1 METRTLLDSLDV
13 GVVAIA
19 PDWTI
24 VEWSAPAA
32 RIVGLPADQVLGK
45 GFWVAFPTAKGTH
58 VERTL
63 QEVMSDGR
71 PRAYIT
77 PSAAPEFRGKVFE
90 THVTR
95 GPRNHLLLVFR
106 ESRAELSPESQA
118 GHLLTAFEHERRFYR
133 QLFDA
138 LPSPAFV
145 LSLDGQIL
153 EANPAAT
160 DLLGAV
166 QSDTLRGRQLA
177 DWTTAPE
184 RSNLATALREALRQ
198 RQQIRL
204 SIESGGGSE
213 AAREVEAVIENVDRE
228 HPEEIPRLLFLA
240 VDVSREVLLQRKLV
254 QADRLSQ
261 LGALVSGVAH
271 ELNNPLAA
279 IAAFAELLTV
289 DAKDGHL
296 RESTDIIHAEAI
308 RAGRVVQ
315 TLLDFARQ
323 RPRVREPVDLQD
335 VVERVLA
342 LERSA
347 LKRARVK
354 AVLTMADDLPAVMGD
369 PQELQQIVLNAVV
382 NAVDAIEA
390 SGRPGTIDIRARR
403 TDGHI
408 SFTVEDTGPG
418 LTPEALERVFEP
430 FFTTKGDGGTGLG
443 LTISLGL
450 VKALGGRLWLQNVE
464 GGGARLT
471 AELPAEAVV
480 KEPEP
485 QSGFRPA
492 GRRLSVLIVDDEASV
507 RRGMTLMAERL
518 GHEVRT
524 VGDMEGALAS
534 LRDQGQR
541 YDALLV
547 DVHLDEAHTGFDL
560 FEELLQEGRGRE
572 RHVVFTTGDSVS
584 SRTRDRLQRSE
595 RPVLKKPFNLEE
607 LREMLERVAG

>member
-1 METRTLLDSLDV
+1 METRVLLDNLDV

-32 RIVGLPADQVLGK
+32 RITGIPADRVLGK
-45 GFWVAFPTAKGTH
+45 GFWVAFPTAKGSH
-58 VERTL
+58 VEETL
-63 QEVMSDGR
+63 QQVMFDGQ
-71 PRAYIT
+71 PRVYVT
-77 PSAAPEFRGKVFE
+77 PVRAPEFQGKVFE

-95 GPRNHLLLVFR
+95 GPRNHLFLVFR
-106 ESRAELSPESQA
+106 EMRSELSPESQA
-118 GHLLTAFEHERRFYR
+118 GHILTAFEHERRFYR

-138 LPSPAFV
+138 LPSPALV
-145 LSLDGQIL
+145 LSVDGQIL
-153 EANPAAT
+153 EANPQAT
-160 DLLGAV
+160 ELLGAV
-166 QSDTLRGRQLA
+166 HGDALRGRQLGH
-177 DWTTAPE
+177 WTPAAE
-184 RSNLATALREALRQ
+184 RPAFGAALRGALRQ
-198 RQQIRL
+198 RQRIRL
-204 SIESGGGSE
+204 SIEAGGE
-213 AAREVEAVIENVDRE
+213 PAREVEAVIENVDRA
-228 HPEEIPRLLFLA
+228 HPDDIPRLLFLA

-289 DAKDGHL
+289 DARDGHL
-296 RESTDIIHAEAI
+296 RESTDIIHAEAM

-335 VVERVLA
+335 IVERVLA
-342 LERSA
+342 LQRSA

-354 AVLTMADDLPAVMGD
+354 AVVTMADDLPAVLGD
-369 PQELQQIVLNAVV
+369 PQELQQVVLNAVV

-390 SGRPGTIDIRARR
+390 SERPGTIDIRARR

-408 SFTVEDTGPG
+408 SFSVEDTGPG
-418 LTPEALERVFEP
+418 LTPEALDRVFEP
-430 FFTTKGDGGTGLG
+430 FFTTKGDRGTGLG

-471 AELPAEAVV
+471 AELPADISA

-485 QSGFRPA
+485 RGGFRPA

-518 GHEVRT
+518 GHDVRT
-524 VGDMEGALAS
+524 VSDFKEALAS
-534 LRDQGQR
+534 LREPGGR

-584 SRTRDRLQRSE
+584 AQTRDRLQRSE

-607 LREMLERVAG
+607 LREMLDRVAG

>member
-1 METRTLLDSLDV
+1 M
-13 GVVAIA
+13 
-19 PDWTI
+19 
-24 VEWSAPAA
+24 
-32 RIVGLPADQVLGK
+32 
-45 GFWVAFPTAKGTH
+45 
-58 VERTL
+58 
-63 QEVMSDGR
+63 
-71 PRAYIT
+71 
-77 PSAAPEFRGKVFE
+77 
-90 THVTR
+90 
-95 GPRNHLLLVFR
+95 
-106 ESRAELSPESQA
+106 RAELSPESQA
-118 GHLLTAFEHERRFYR
+118 GHILTAFEHERRFYR

-138 LPSPAFV
+138 LPSPGLV

-153 EANPAAT
+153 EANPQAT
-160 DLLGAV
+160 ELLGAAH
-166 QSDTLRGRQLA
+166 SDSLRGRQLG
-177 DWTTAPE
+177 DWTAAAE
-184 RSNLATALREALRQ
+184 RPAFATALRDAFRQ
-198 RQQIRL
+198 RQRIRM
-204 SIESGGGSE
+204 SIEAGGDST
-213 AAREVEAVIENVDRE
+213 REVEAVIENVDPA
-228 HPEEIPRLLFLA
+228 HPEDIPRLLFLA

-289 DAKDGHL
+289 DAKDVHL
-296 RESTDIIHAEAI
+296 RESTDIIHAEAM

-342 LERSA
+342 LQRSA

-354 AVLTMADDLPAVMGD
+354 AVVTMPDDLPAVIGD
-369 PQELQQIVLNAVV
+369 PQELQQVVLNAVV
-382 NAVDAIEA
+382 NATDAIEA
-390 SGRPGTIDIRARR
+390 SERPGTIDIRARR
-403 TDGHI
+403 TDGHV

-418 LTPEALERVFEP
+418 LTPEALDRVFEP
-430 FFTTKGDGGTGLG
+430 FFTTKGDRGTGLG

-450 VKALGGRLWLQNVE
+450 VKGLGGRLWLQNVE

-471 AELPAEAVV
+471 AELPADVAV

-485 QSGFRPA
+485 RGGFRPA

-524 VGDMEGALAS
+524 VRDLQEALAS
-534 LRDQGQR
+534 LREPGNH

-584 SRTRDRLQRSE
+584 AQTRDRLQRSE
-595 RPVLKKPFNLEE
+595 RPVLKKPFKLEE
-607 LREMLERVAG
+607 LREILDRVAD

>member
-1 METRTLLDSLDV
+1 METRMLLDNLDV

-24 VEWSAPAA
+24 AEWSAPAA
-32 RIVGLPADQVLGK
+32 RITAIPADRVLGK
-45 GFWVAFPTAKGTH
+45 GFWVAFPTAKGSH
-58 VERTL
+58 VEETL
-63 QEVMSDGR
+63 QQVMFDGQ
-71 PRAYIT
+71 PRVYVT
-77 PSAAPEFRGKVFE
+77 PVRAPEFRGKVFE

-95 GPRNHLLLVFR
+95 GPRNHLFLVFR
-106 ESRAELSPESQA
+106 EMRADLSPESQA
-118 GHLLTAFEHERRFYR
+118 GHILTAFEHERRFYR

-138 LPSPAFV
+138 LPSPAIV
-145 LSLDGQIL
+145 LSVDGQIL
-153 EANPAAT
+153 ESNPQAAE
-160 DLLGAV
+160 LLGAA
-166 QSDTLRGRQLA
+166 QSDALRGRQLG
-177 DWTTAPE
+177 DWTPAPE
-184 RSNLATALREALRQ
+184 RPAFGAALRGALRQ
-198 RQQIRL
+198 RQRIRL
-204 SIESGGGSE
+204 SIEAGGE
-213 AAREVEAVIENVDRE
+213 PAREVEAVIENVDRA
-228 HPEEIPRLLFLA
+228 HPTDIPRLLFLA

-296 RESTDIIHAEAI
+296 RESTDIIHAEAM

-342 LERSA
+342 LQRSA

-354 AVLTMADDLPAVMGD
+354 AVVTMPDDLPAVLGD

-390 SGRPGTIDIRARR
+390 SERPGTIDIRARR

-418 LTPEALERVFEP
+418 LTPEALDRVFEP
-430 FFTTKGDGGTGLG
+430 FFTTKGDRGTGLG

-471 AELPAEAVV
+471 AELPADVSA

-485 QSGFRPA
+485 RGGFRPA

-524 VGDMEGALAS
+524 VSDFNEALAS
-534 LRDQGQR
+534 LREPGGR

-584 SRTRDRLQRSE
+584 AQTRDRLQRSE
-595 RPVLKKPFNLEE
+595 RPVLKKPFNLDE
-607 LREMLERVAG
+607 LREMLDRAAG

>member
-1 METRTLLDSLDV
+1 METRVLLDNLDI

-32 RIVGLPADQVLGK
+32 RIAGMPADQVLGK

-58 VERTL
+58 VEQIL
-63 QEVMSDGR
+63 QDVMFDGKA
-71 PRAYIT
+71 RAYLT
-77 PSAAPEFRGKVFE
+77 PSRAPEFKGKVFE
-90 THVTR
+90 TQVTR
-95 GPRNHLLLVFR
+95 GPRNHLFLAFR
-106 ESRAELSPESQA
+106 EMRAELSPESQA
-118 GHLLTAFEHERRFYR
+118 GHILTAFEHEKRFYR

-138 LPSPAFV
+138 LPTPAVV

-153 EANPAAT
+153 EANPQAT
-160 DLLGAV
+160 ELLGAV
-166 QSDTLRGRQLA
+166 RSDTLRGRQLA
-177 DWTTAPE
+177 DWTPAAE
-184 RSNLATALREALRQ
+184 RSAFATALREAMRQ
-198 RQQIRL
+198 RQRIRL
-204 SIESGGGSE
+204 TIESSSE
-213 AAREVEAVIENVDRE
+213 GTREVEAVLENVELAD
-228 HPEEIPRLLFLA
+228 PKEIPRLLFLA

-289 DAKDGHL
+289 DAKDSHL
-296 RESTDIIHAEAI
+296 RESTDIIHAEAM

-323 RPRVREPVDLQD
+323 RPRVHEPVDLQD
-335 VVERVLA
+335 IVERVLA
-342 LERSA
+342 LQRSA
-347 LKRARVK
+347 LKRARAK
-354 AVLTMADDLPAVMGD
+354 AVVTMADDLPAVIGD

-382 NAVDAIEA
+382 NAIDAIEA
-390 SGRPGTIDIRARR
+390 SARPGTITIEARR
-403 TDGHI
+403 TDGHV
-408 SFTVEDTGPG
+408 SFTVDDTGPG
-418 LTPEALERVFEP
+418 LSPEALDRVFEP
-430 FFTTKGDGGTGLG
+430 FFTTKGDKGTGLG

-450 VKALGGRLWLQNVE
+450 VKALGGRLWLQNLE

-471 AELPAEAVV
+471 AELPAEAVARER
-480 KEPEP
+480 EPR
-485 QSGFRPA
+485 SGFRPA
-492 GRRLSVLIVDDEASV
+492 GRPLSVLIVDDEASV

-524 VGDMEGALAS
+524 VSDLESALAS
-534 LRDQGQR
+534 LREPDSR

-547 DVHLDEAHTGFDL
+547 DVHLDDAHTGFDL

-584 SRTRDRLQRSE
+584 AKTRDRLQRSE

-607 LREMLERVAG
+607 LREMLERVAD

>member
-1 METRTLLDSLDV
+1 MDTRILLDNLDV

-32 RIVGLPADQVLGK
+32 RIAGVPADRVLGK

-58 VERTL
+58 VEKIL
-63 QEVMSDGR
+63 QDVMFDGQ
-71 PRAYIT
+71 PRAYVT
-77 PSAAPEFRGKVFE
+77 PVRAIEFTGKVFE

-95 GPRNHLLLVFR
+95 GPRNHLFLVFR
-106 ESRAELSPESQA
+106 EMRAELSPESQA
-118 GHLLTAFEHERRFYR
+118 GHILTAFEHERRFYR

-138 LPSPAFV
+138 LPSPGLV
-145 LSLDGQIL
+145 LSVDGQIL
-153 EANPAAT
+153 EANPQAT
-160 DLLGAV
+160 ELLGAAH
-166 QSDTLRGRQLA
+166 SDALRGRQLS
-177 DWTTAPE
+177 DWTTGAE
-184 RSNLATALREALRQ
+184 RQVFATALRESLRQ
-198 RQQIRL
+198 RQHVRL
-204 SIESGGGSE
+204 SIQAGDV
-213 AAREVEAVIENVDRE
+213 ARQVEAVIENVDPA
-228 HPEEIPRLLFLA
+228 HPEDIPRLLFLA

-296 RESTDIIHAEAI
+296 RESTDIIHAEAM

-323 RPRVREPVDLQD
+323 RPRIREPVDLQD

-354 AVLTMADDLPAVMGD
+354 VVVTMASDLPAVMGD
-369 PQELQQIVLNAVV
+369 PQELQQVVLNAVV
-382 NAVDAIEA
+382 NAIDAIEA

-403 TDGHI
+403 TDGHLN
-408 SFTVEDTGPG
+408 FTVEDTGPG

-430 FFTTKGDGGTGLG
+430 FFTTKGDRGTGLG

-450 VKALGGRLWLQNVE
+450 VKAIGGRLWLQNVD

-471 AELPAEAVV
+471 AELPAETTA
-480 KEPEP
+480 KEIEP
-485 QSGFRPA
+485 RGGFRPS
-492 GRRLSVLIVDDEASV
+492 GRRLKVLIVDDEASV

-518 GHEVRT
+518 GHDVRT
-524 VGDMEGALAS
+524 AGDLKEALAS
-534 LRDQGQR
+534 LKESGG

-584 SRTRDRLQRSE
+584 SQTRDRLQRSE

-607 LREMLERVAG
+607 LREMLDRVAG

>member
-1 METRTLLDSLDV
+1 MEARMLLDNLDV

-32 RIVGLPADQVLGK
+32 RIAGIPADQVLGK

-58 VERTL
+58 VEQIL
-63 QEVMSDGR
+63 QDVMFDGR
-71 PRAYIT
+71 PRAYLT
-77 PSAAPEFRGKVFE
+77 PSRALEFKGKVFE

-95 GPRNHLLLVFR
+95 GPRNHLFLALR
-106 ESRAELSPESQA
+106 EMRAELSPESQA
-118 GHLLTAFEHERRFYR
+118 GHILTAFEHERRFYR

-138 LPSPAFV
+138 LPTPALV

-153 EANPAAT
+153 EANPQAT
-160 DLLGAV
+160 ELLGAA
-166 QSDTLRGRQLA
+166 QSDTLRGRQLV
-177 DWTTAPE
+177 DWTPAAE
-184 RSNLATALREALRQ
+184 RSAFATALREAMRQ
-198 RQQIRL
+198 RQRMRL
-204 SIESGGGSE
+204 TIESASE
-213 AAREVEAVIENVDRE
+213 GPREVEAVIENVDLTD
-228 HPEEIPRLLFLA
+228 PKGIPRLLFLA

-289 DAKDGHL
+289 DAKDSHL
-296 RESTDIIHAEAI
+296 RESTDIIHAEAM

-323 RPRVREPVDLQD
+323 RPRVHEPVDLQD
-335 VVERVLA
+335 IVERVLA
-342 LERSA
+342 LQRSA

-354 AVLTMADDLPAVMGD
+354 TVVTMPDDLPAVIGD

-382 NAVDAIEA
+382 NGIDAIEA
-390 SGRPGTIDIRARR
+390 GGRPGSITIEARR

-408 SFTVEDTGPG
+408 SFTVDDTGPG
-418 LTPEALERVFEP
+418 LSPEALERVFEP
-430 FFTTKGDGGTGLG
+430 FFTTKGDRGTGLG

-471 AELPAEAVV
+471 AELPAEAVARER
-480 KEPEP
+480 EPR
-485 QSGFRPA
+485 SGFQPA

-524 VGDMEGALAS
+524 VSDLKSALAS
-534 LRDQGQR
+534 LRDPGSR

-584 SRTRDRLQRSE
+584 VTTRDRLQRSE

>member
-1 METRTLLDSLDV
+1 METRMLLDNLDI

-32 RIVGLPADQVLGK
+32 RISGLPADRVLGK

-58 VERTL
+58 VEHIL
-63 QEVMSDGR
+63 QEVMFDGR
-71 PRAYIT
+71 PRAYLT
-77 PSAAPEFRGKVFE
+77 PTRAPEFEGKVFE

-95 GPRNHLLLVFR
+95 GPRNHLLLAFR
-106 ESRAELSPESQA
+106 PMQAELSPESQA

-138 LPSPAFV
+138 LPSPGLV
-145 LSLDGQIL
+145 LSVDGQIL
-153 EANPAAT
+153 EANPQAT
-160 DLLGAV
+160 DLLGATH
-166 QSDTLRGRQLA
+166 SDALRGRPLG
-177 DWTTAPE
+177 DWVPAAE
-184 RSNLATALREALRQ
+184 RAVFASALRDALRQ
-198 RQQIRL
+198 RQRIRL
-204 SIESGGGSE
+204 PIEVGGDLG
-213 AAREVEAVIENVDRE
+213 REVEAVIENVDRT

-240 VDVSREVLLQRKLV
+240 VDVSREVLLQRKLL

-289 DAKDGHL
+289 DAKDAHL
-296 RESTDIIHAEAI
+296 RESTDIIHSEAM

-323 RPRVREPVDLQD
+323 RPRVTEPVDLQD

-342 LERSA
+342 LQRSA

-354 AVLTMADDLPAVMGD
+354 AVVTMADDLPAVIGD

-382 NAVDAIEA
+382 NAVEAIE
-390 SGRPGTIDIRARR
+390 GGDRPGTIDIRARR

-430 FFTTKGDGGTGLG
+430 FFTTKGERGTGLG

-450 VKALGGRLWLQNVE
+450 AKAMGGRLWLQNVE

-471 AELPAEAVV
+471 VELPAETA
-480 KEPEP
+480 KTQPEP
-485 QSGFRPA
+485 RGGFHPA
-492 GRRLSVLIVDDEASV
+492 GRGLSVLIVDDEASV

-518 GHEVRT
+518 GHQVRT
-524 VGDMEGALAS
+524 VSDLQEALAC
-534 LRDQGQR
+534 LREPGGR

-547 DVHLDEAHTGFDL
+547 DVHLDEANTGFDL
-560 FEELLQEGRGRE
+560 FEELSQEGRGRE

-584 SRTRDRLQRSE
+584 ARTRDRLQRSE

>member
-1 METRTLLDSLDV
+1 METRMLLDNLDI

-32 RIVGLPADQVLGK
+32 RIAGIPADQVLGK

-58 VERTL
+58 VEQML
-63 QEVMSDGR
+63 QDVMFDGK
-71 PRAYIT
+71 PRAYLT
-77 PSAAPEFRGKVFE
+77 PSRAPEFKGKVFE
-90 THVTR
+90 TQVTR
-95 GPRNHLLLVFR
+95 GPRNHLFLSFR
-106 ESRAELSPESQA
+106 EMRAELSPESQA
-118 GHLLTAFEHERRFYR
+118 GHILTAFEHERRFYR

-138 LPSPAFV
+138 LPSPALV

-153 EANPAAT
+153 EANPQAT
-160 DLLGAV
+160 ELLGAA

-177 DWTTAPE
+177 DWTPAAE
-184 RSNLATALREALRQ
+184 RPAFATALREALRQ

-204 SIESGGGSE
+204 SIESNGEGT
-213 AAREVEAVIENVDRE
+213 REVEAVLENVELAD
-228 HPEEIPRLLFLA
+228 PKEIPRLLFLA
-240 VDVSREVLLQRKLV
+240 VDVSREILLQRKLV

-289 DAKDGHL
+289 DAKDSHL

-323 RPRVREPVDLQD
+323 RPRVSEPVDLQD
-335 VVERVLA
+335 IVERVLA
-342 LERSA
+342 LQKSA
-347 LKRARVK
+347 LKRSRVK
-354 AVLTMADDLPAVMGD
+354 AVMTMADDLPAVIGD
-369 PQELQQIVLNAVV
+369 PQELQQVVLNAVV
-382 NAVDAIEA
+382 NAIDAIEA
-390 SGRPGTIDIRARR
+390 SGRPGTITIEARR

-408 SFTVEDTGPG
+408 SFTVDDTGPG
-418 LTPEALERVFEP
+418 LSPEALERVFEP
-430 FFTTKGDGGTGLG
+430 FFTTKGDRGTGLG

-450 VKALGGRLWLQNVE
+450 VKAIGGRLWLQNLE

-471 AELPAEAVV
+471 AELPAEAVAP
-480 KEPEP
+480 EPEP
-485 QSGFRPA
+485 RSGFRPA
-492 GRRLSVLIVDDEASV
+492 GRALSVLIVDDEASV

-524 VGDMEGALAS
+524 VSDLQSALEN
-534 LRDQGQR
+534 LREPGSR

-584 SRTRDRLQRSE
+584 ARTRERLQRSE

-607 LREMLERVAG
+607 LREMLDRVAG

>member
-1 METRTLLDSLDV
+1 METRILLDNLDV

-32 RIVGLPADQVLGK
+32 RIAGIPADRVLGK

-58 VERTL
+58 VEQIL
-63 QEVMSDGR
+63 QQVMFDGR
-71 PRAYIT
+71 PRAYLT
-77 PSAAPEFRGKVFE
+77 PAPAPEFEGKVFE
-90 THVTR
+90 AHVTR
-95 GPRNHLLLVFR
+95 GPRNHLILVFR
-106 ESRAELSPESQA
+106 EMRTDLSPESQA
-118 GHLLTAFEHERRFYR
+118 GHLLIAFEHERRFYR

-138 LPSPAFV
+138 LPSPALV
-145 LSLDGQIL
+145 LSVDGQIL
-153 EANPAAT
+153 EANPPAT
-160 DLLGAV
+160 ELLGAAD
-166 QSDTLRGRQLA
+166 SDALRGRSLG
-177 DWTTAPE
+177 DWTPAAE
-184 RSNLATALREALRQ
+184 RPAFGTALRHALRQ
-198 RQQIRL
+198 RQRIHL
-204 SIESGGGSE
+204 SIEAGGEPG
-213 AAREVEAVIENVDRE
+213 REVEAVIENVDRS
-228 HPEEIPRLLFLA
+228 HPEDIPKLLFLA
-240 VDVSREVLLQRKLV
+240 VDVSREVLLQRKLL

-289 DAKDGHL
+289 DAKDAHL
-296 RESTDIIHAEAI
+296 RESSDIIHAEAM

-323 RPRVREPVDLQD
+323 RPRVTEAIDLQD

-342 LERSA
+342 LQRSA

-354 AVLTMADDLPAVMGD
+354 AVVTMADDLPAVMGD
-369 PQELQQIVLNAVV
+369 PQELQQIILNAVV
-382 NAVDAIEA
+382 NALEAIEA
-390 SGRPGTIDIRARR
+390 SERPGTIDIRARR
-403 TDGHI
+403 TDGHL

-418 LTPEALERVFEP
+418 LTPQALERLFEP
-430 FFTTKGDGGTGLG
+430 FFTTKGDRGTGLG

-450 VKALGGRLWLQNVE
+450 VKAMGGRLWLQNIE

-471 AELPAEAVV
+471 AELPAEQTAHQ
-480 KEPEP
+480 PEP
-485 QSGFRPA
+485 RGGFQPA

-524 VGDMEGALAS
+524 VTDFQEALAC
-534 LRDQGQR
+534 LREPGGR

-560 FEELLQEGRGRE
+560 FDELLQEGRGRE

-584 SRTRDRLQRSE
+584 ARTRDRLQRSE

-607 LREMLERVAG
+607 LREMLDRVAG

>member
-1 METRTLLDSLDV
+1 MDTRILLDNLDV

-32 RIVGLPADQVLGK
+32 RIAGIPADRVLGK

-58 VERTL
+58 VEHIL
-63 QEVMSDGR
+63 QEVMFDGR
-71 PRAYIT
+71 PRVYLT
-77 PSAAPEFRGKVFE
+77 PARATEFKGKVFE

-95 GPRNHLLLVFR
+95 GPRNHLFLVFR
-106 ESRAELSPESQA
+106 EMRAELSPESQA
-118 GHLLTAFEHERRFYR
+118 GHILTAFEHERRFYR

-138 LPSPAFV
+138 LPSPALV

-153 EANPAAT
+153 EANPQAT
-160 DLLGAV
+160 ELLGAN
-166 QSDTLRGRQLA
+166 QSDALRGRQLG
-177 DWTTAPE
+177 DWTPASE
-184 RSNLATALREALRQ
+184 RAQVANALRDALRQ
-198 RQQIRL
+198 PQRIRM
-204 SIESGGGSE
+204 SIEGGLE
-213 AAREVEAVIENVDRE
+213 ATREIEAVIENVDRD
-228 HPEEIPRLLFLA
+228 HPEEIPRLLLLA

-289 DAKDGHL
+289 DAKDVHL
-296 RESTDIIHAEAI
+296 KESTNIIHAEAI

-323 RPRVREPVDLQD
+323 RPRVHEPVDLQD

-342 LERSA
+342 LQRSA

-354 AVLTMADDLPAVMGD
+354 AVVTMPSDLPAVIGD
-369 PQELQQIVLNAVV
+369 PQELQQVVLNAVV
-382 NAVDAIEA
+382 NAADAIEA
-390 SGRPGTIDIRARR
+390 TERPGTIDIRATR
-403 TDGHI
+403 TNGHI
-408 SFTVEDTGPG
+408 NFTVDDTGPG
-418 LTPEALERVFEP
+418 LTQEALDRVFEP
-430 FFTTKGDGGTGLG
+430 FFTTKGDKGTGLG

-464 GGGARLT
+464 GGGARFT
-471 AELPAEAVV
+471 AELPADVAV

-485 QSGFRPA
+485 RMGFRAA
-492 GRRLSVLIVDDEASV
+492 GRRLSVLIVEDEVSV
-507 RRGMTLMAERL
+507 GRGMTLMAQRL
-518 GHEVRT
+518 GHEVRA
-524 VGDMEGALAS
+524 VGDLQQALAT
-534 LRDQGQR
+534 LREPASR

-560 FEELLQEGRGRE
+560 FDELLQEGRGRE

-584 SRTRDRLQRSE
+584 AQTRDRLQRSE

-607 LREMLERVAG
+607 LREMLERVAD

>member
-1 METRTLLDSLDV
+1 METRTVLDSLDV

-32 RIVGLPADQVLGK
+32 RIAGLPADRVLGK

-58 VERTL
+58 VERIL
-63 QEVMSDGR
+63 QEVMFDGR
-71 PRAYIT
+71 PRAYLT
-77 PSAAPEFRGKVFE
+77 PARAPEFQGKVFE

-106 ESRAELSPESQA
+106 EMRAELSPESQA
-118 GHLLTAFEHERRFYR
+118 GHILTAFEHERRFYR

-138 LPSPAFV
+138 LPSPALV
-145 LSLDGQIL
+145 LSVDGQIL
-153 EANPAAT
+153 EANPPAAE
-160 DLLGAV
+160 LLGAA
-166 QSDTLRGRQLA
+166 QSDTLRGRQLG
-177 DWTTAPE
+177 DWTPAAE
-184 RSNLATALREALRQ
+184 RPAFATALREALRQ
-198 RQQIRL
+198 RQRIRL
-204 SIESGGGSE
+204 SIETAGEPGGG
-213 AAREVEAVIENVDRE
+213 REVEAVIENVDRT
-228 HPEEIPRLLFLA
+228 HPEDIPRLLFLA
-240 VDVSREVLLQRKLV
+240 VDVSREVLLQRKLL

-296 RESTDIIHAEAI
+296 RESTDIIHAEAM

-323 RPRVREPVDLQD
+323 RPRVREPIDLQD
-335 VVERVLA
+335 VVERVLV
-342 LERSA
+342 LQRSA

-354 AVLTMADDLPAVMGD
+354 AVVTIADDLPAVMGD
-369 PQELQQIVLNAVV
+369 AQELQQIVLNAVV
-382 NAVDAIEA
+382 NAVEAIEA
-390 SGRPGTIDIRARR
+390 SDRPGTIDIRARR

-418 LTPEALERVFEP
+418 LTPQALDRVFEP
-430 FFTTKGDGGTGLG
+430 FFTTKGETGTGLG

-450 VKALGGRLWLQNVE
+450 VKAMGGRLWLQNVE

-471 AELPAEAVV
+471 AEVPAELAA

-485 QSGFRPA
+485 RSGFRPA
-492 GRRLSVLIVDDEASV
+492 ARGLSVLIVDDEASV

-518 GHEVRT
+518 GHHVRM
-524 VGDMEGALAS
+524 VSDFQEALAC
-534 LRDQGQR
+534 LREPGGR

-584 SRTRDRLQRSE
+584 ARTRDRLQRSE

-607 LREMLERVAG
+607 LREMLDRVAG

>member
-1 METRTLLDSLDV
+1 METRVLLDNLDI
-13 GVVAIA
+13 GVAAIA

-32 RIVGLPADQVLGK
+32 RIAGIPADQVLGK

-58 VERTL
+58 VEQIL
-63 QEVMSDGR
+63 QDVMFDGK
-71 PRAYIT
+71 PRAYLT
-77 PSAAPEFRGKVFE
+77 PSRAPEFNGKVFE

-95 GPRNHLLLVFR
+95 GPRNHLVLALR
-106 ESRAELSPESQA
+106 ETRAELSPESQA
-118 GHLLTAFEHERRFYR
+118 GHILTAFEHEKRFYR

-138 LPSPAFV
+138 LPNPALV
-145 LSLDGQIL
+145 LSVDGQIL
-153 EANPAAT
+153 EANPQAT
-160 DLLGAV
+160 ELLGAA

-177 DWTTAPE
+177 DWTPTAE
-184 RSNLATALREALRQ
+184 RSAFATALREATRQ
-198 RQQIRL
+198 RHQIRL
-204 SIESGGGSE
+204 SIECGSE
-213 AAREVEAVIENVDRE
+213 GTREVEAVIENVELTDSK
-228 HPEEIPRLLFLA
+228 EIPRLLFLA

-296 RESTDIIHAEAI
+296 RESTDIIHAEAM

-323 RPRVREPVDLQD
+323 RPSVREPVDLQD
-335 VVERVLA
+335 VVERVVA
-342 LERSA
+342 LQRSA

-354 AVLTMADDLPAVMGD
+354 TVVTMPDDLPAVIGD

-382 NAVDAIEA
+382 NAIDAIES
-390 SGRPGTIDIRARR
+390 SGRPGSITIEARR

-408 SFTVEDTGPG
+408 SFTVDDTGPG
-418 LTPEALERVFEP
+418 LSPEALDRVFEP
-430 FFTTKGDGGTGLG
+430 FFTTKGERGTGLG

-450 VKALGGRLWLQNVE
+450 AKAMGGRLWLQNLE

-471 AELPAEAVV
+471 AELPAEAVAR
-480 KEPEP
+480 EPEP
-485 QSGFRPA
+485 RSGFRPA
-492 GRRLSVLIVDDEASV
+492 GRALSVLIVDDEASV

-518 GHEVRT
+518 GHEVKT
-524 VGDMEGALAS
+524 VGDLAGALAN
-534 LRDQGQR
+534 LRDPDSR

-584 SRTRDRLQRSE
+584 ARTRDRLQRSE

-607 LREMLERVAG
+607 LREMLDRVAG

>member
-1 METRTLLDSLDV
+1 METRMLLDNLDI

-32 RIVGLPADQVLGK
+32 RIAGIPADRVLGK

-58 VERTL
+58 VEQIL
-63 QEVMSDGR
+63 QQVMFDGR
-71 PRAYIT
+71 PRAYLT
-77 PSAAPEFRGKVFE
+77 PERAPEFQGKVFE

-95 GPRNHLLLVFR
+95 GPRNHLLLVIR
-106 ESRAELSPESQA
+106 PMRAELSPESQA
-118 GHLLTAFEHERRFYR
+118 GHILTAFEHERRFYR

-138 LPSPAFV
+138 LPSPGLV

-153 EANPAAT
+153 EANPQAT
-160 DLLGAV
+160 ELLGATH
-166 QSDTLRGRQLA
+166 SDALRGRQLG
-177 DWTTAPE
+177 DWTPAAE
-184 RSNLATALREALRQ
+184 RAGFATALRDALRQ
-198 RQQIRL
+198 RQRIHM
-204 SIESGGGSE
+204 SIDVGGDPG
-213 AAREVEAVIENVDRE
+213 REVEAVIENVDRT
-228 HPEEIPRLLFLA
+228 HPEEVPRLLFLA

-271 ELNNPLAA
+271 DLNNPLAA

-289 DAKDGHL
+289 DAKDAHL
-296 RESTDIIHAEAI
+296 KESTDIIHAEAM

-323 RPRVREPVDLQD
+323 RPRVHEPVDLQNL
-335 VVERVLA
+335 VERVLA
-342 LERSA
+342 LQRSA

-354 AVLTMADDLPAVMGD
+354 AVVTMADDLPEVAGD
-369 PQELQQIVLNAVV
+369 PQEVQQIILNAVV

-390 SGRPGTIDIRARR
+390 SERPGTIDIRARR

-408 SFTVEDTGPG
+408 SLTVEDTGPG
-418 LTPEALERVFEP
+418 LTPAALDRVFEP
-430 FFTTKGDGGTGLG
+430 FFTTKGDRGTGLG

-450 VKALGGRLWLQNVE
+450 VKGMGGRLWLQNVE

-471 AELPAEAVV
+471 VEFPAATAA
-480 KEPEP
+480 KHPEP
-485 QSGFRPA
+485 RGGFHPA
-492 GRRLSVLIVDDEASV
+492 GRELSVLIVDDEASV

-524 VGDMEGALAS
+524 VSDLKNALAC
-534 LRDQGQR
+534 LREPGSR

-547 DVHLDEAHTGFDL
+547 DVHLDEANTGFDL

-584 SRTRDRLQRSE
+584 ARTRDRLQRSE
-595 RPVLKKPFNLEE
+595 RPVLKKPFNLDE

>member
-1 METRTLLDSLDV
+1 MLLDNLDI

-32 RIVGLPADQVLGK
+32 RIAGIPADQVLGK

-58 VERTL
+58 VEQIL
-63 QEVMSDGR
+63 QDVMFDGK
-71 PRAYIT
+71 PRAYFT
-77 PSAAPEFRGKVFE
+77 PSRAREFKGKVFE

-95 GPRNHLLLVFR
+95 GPRNHLFLAFR
-106 ESRAELSPESQA
+106 EMRAELSPESQA
-118 GHLLTAFEHERRFYR
+118 GHILTAFEHERRFYR

-138 LPSPAFV
+138 LPSPALV

-153 EANPAAT
+153 EANPQAT
-160 DLLGAV
+160 ELLGAV

-177 DWTTAPE
+177 DWTPAAE
-184 RSNLATALREALRQ
+184 RSTFATALREAMHQ
-198 RQQIRL
+198 RQQIRV
-204 SIESGGGSE
+204 SIESESE
-213 AAREVEAVIENVDRE
+213 GTRAVEAVIENVELADPKE
-228 HPEEIPRLLFLA
+228 MPRLLFLA

-296 RESTDIIHAEAI
+296 RESTDIIHAEAM

-323 RPRVREPVDLQD
+323 RPRVQEPVDLQEI
-335 VVERVLA
+335 VERVLA
-342 LERSA
+342 LQRSA

-354 AVLTMADDLPAVMGD
+354 TVMTMSDDLPAVIGD
-369 PQELQQIVLNAVV
+369 PQELQQVVLNAVV
-382 NAVDAIEA
+382 NAIDAIEA
-390 SGRPGTIDIRARR
+390 SGRPGSITIQARR

-408 SFTVEDTGPG
+408 SFTVDDTGPG
-418 LTPEALERVFEP
+418 LSPEALERVFEP
-430 FFTTKGDGGTGLG
+430 FFTTKGDRGTGLG

-450 VKALGGRLWLQNVE
+450 VKAIGGRLWLQNLE

-471 AELPAEAVV
+471 AELPAEAVAR
-480 KEPEP
+480 EPEP
-485 QSGFRPA
+485 RSGFRPA
-492 GRRLSVLIVDDEASV
+492 GRPLAVLIVDDEASV

-524 VGDMEGALAS
+524 VSDLQSALAS
-534 LRDQGQR
+534 LREPGSR

-584 SRTRDRLQRSE
+584 AKTRERLQRSE

-607 LREMLERVAG
+607 LREMLDRVAG

>member
-1 METRTLLDSLDV
+1 METRMVLDSLDV

-32 RIVGLPADQVLGK
+32 RIAGLPADRVLGK
-45 GFWVAFPTAKGTH
+45 GFWVAFPAAKGTH
-58 VERTL
+58 VEQIL
-63 QEVMSDGR
+63 QQVMFDGR
-71 PRAYIT
+71 PRAYLT
-77 PSAAPEFRGKVFE
+77 PTRAPEFQGKVFE

-106 ESRAELSPESQA
+106 EMQAELSPESQA
-118 GHLLTAFEHERRFYR
+118 GHILIAFEHERRFYR

-138 LPSPAFV
+138 LPSPALV
-145 LSLDGQIL
+145 VSVDGQIL
-153 EANPAAT
+153 EANPQAT
-160 DLLGAV
+160 ELLGAAH
-166 QSDTLRGRQLA
+166 SDALRGRQLG
-177 DWTTAPE
+177 DWTPASE
-184 RSNLATALREALRQ
+184 RPAFGAALRGALRQ

-204 SIESGGGSE
+204 PIEAGGEPG
-213 AAREVEAVIENVDRE
+213 REVEAVIENVDRT

-240 VDVSREVLLQRKLV
+240 VDVSREVLLQRKLL

-289 DAKDGHL
+289 DAKDAHL
-296 RESTDIIHAEAI
+296 RESTEIIHSEAM

-323 RPRVREPVDLQD
+323 RPRVSEPVELQD

-342 LERSA
+342 LQRSV

-354 AVLTMADDLPAVMGD
+354 AVVTMADDLPPVMGD
-369 PQELQQIVLNAVV
+369 PQELQQVVLNAVV
-382 NAVDAIEA
+382 NAVEAIEA
-390 SGRPGTIDIRARR
+390 TDLPGTVDIRARR

-430 FFTTKGDGGTGLG
+430 FFTTKGERGTGLG

-450 VKALGGRLWLQNVE
+450 AKAMGGRLWLQNVE

-471 AELPAEAVV
+471 VELPAETATTQ
-480 KEPEP
+480 PEP
-485 QSGFRPA
+485 RGGFHPA
-492 GRRLSVLIVDDEASV
+492 GRGLSVLIVDDEVSV

-518 GHEVRT
+518 GHKVRT
-524 VGDMEGALAS
+524 VSDLKEALAC
-534 LRDQGQR
+534 LRDPGGR

-547 DVHLDEAHTGFDL
+547 DVHLDDANTGFDL
-560 FEELLQEGRGRE
+560 FEELSQEGRGRE
-572 RHVVFTTGDSVS
+572 RHLVFTTGDSVS
-584 SRTRDRLQRSE
+584 ARTRDRLQRSE

>member
-1 METRTLLDSLDV
+1 METRTLLDNLDV

-19 PDWTI
+19 PDWTV

-32 RIVGLPADQVLGK
+32 RITGLPADRVLGK
-45 GFWVAFPTAKGTH
+45 GFWLAFPTAKGRH
-58 VERTL
+58 VEKIL
-63 QEVMSDGR
+63 QDVMFDGR
-71 PRAYIT
+71 PRAYLT
-77 PSAAPEFRGKVFE
+77 PMSAPEFRGKVFE

-106 ESRAELSPESQA
+106 ETRAELSPESQA
-118 GHLLTAFEHERRFYR
+118 GHILTAFEHERRFYR

-138 LPSPAFV
+138 LPSPGLV

-153 EANPAAT
+153 EANPQAT
-160 DLLGAV
+160 DLLGAT
-166 QSDTLRGRQLA
+166 QSDALRGRQLS
-177 DWTTAPE
+177 DWVPAPE
-184 RSNLATALREALRQ
+184 RAGFATALRDALRQ
-198 RQQIRL
+198 RQRIRM
-204 SIESGGGSE
+204 SIEASGEST
-213 AAREVEAVIENVDRE
+213 REVEAVIENVDPA
-228 HPEEIPRLLFLA
+228 HPEDTPRLLFLA
-240 VDVSREVLLQRKLV
+240 VDVSREVLLQRKLL

-289 DAKDGHL
+289 DAKDAHL
-296 RESTDIIHAEAI
+296 RESSDIIHAEAM

-323 RPRVREPVDLQD
+323 RPRVHEPVDLQD

-354 AVLTMADDLPAVMGD
+354 AVVTMADDLPPVMGD

-390 SGRPGTIDIRARR
+390 SERPGTIDIRARQ
-403 TDGHI
+403 TDGHL

-418 LTPEALERVFEP
+418 LTPEALDRVFEP
-430 FFTTKGDGGTGLG
+430 FFTTKGDRGTGLG

-471 AELPAEAVV
+471 AELPADVAAR
-480 KEPEP
+480 EPEARV
-485 QSGFRPA
+485 GFRPA

-524 VGDMEGALAS
+524 VGDLNDALAS
-534 LRDQGQR
+534 LREPGSR

-584 SRTRDRLQRSE
+584 AQTRDRLQRSE

-607 LREMLERVAG
+607 LREMLDRVAD

>member
-1 METRTLLDSLDV
+1 METRTLLDNLDV

-32 RIVGLPADQVLGK
+32 RITGVPADRIIGK

-58 VERTL
+58 VEQTL
-63 QEVMSDGR
+63 QEVLFDGR
-71 PRAYIT
+71 PRAYVT
-77 PSAAPEFRGKVFE
+77 PAPAPEFKGKVFE

-95 GPRNHLLLVFR
+95 GPRSHLLLVFR
-106 ESRAELSPESQA
+106 EMRAELSPESQA
-118 GHLLTAFEHERRFYR
+118 GHILAAFEHERRFYR

-138 LPSPAFV
+138 LPTPGLV

-153 EANPAAT
+153 EANPQAT
-160 DLLGAV
+160 ELLGAS
-166 QSDTLRGRQLA
+166 QSDTLRGRQLG
-177 DWTTAPE
+177 DWTPAADRARFT
-184 RSNLATALREALRQ
+184 TALRDALRQ
-198 RQQIRL
+198 PQQIRL
-204 SIESGGGSE
+204 SIEGGLE
-213 AAREVEAVIENVDRE
+213 AMREVEAVIENVDRA

-289 DAKDGHL
+289 DAKDVLL

-323 RPRVREPVDLQD
+323 RPRTREPVDLQD
-335 VVERVLA
+335 IVERVLA
-342 LERSA
+342 LQRSA

-354 AVLTMADDLPAVMGD
+354 AVVTMPDDLPAVIGD
-369 PQELQQIVLNAVV
+369 PQELQQVVLNAVV
-382 NAVDAIEA
+382 NATDAIEA
-390 SGRPGTIDIRARR
+390 SERPGTIDIRARR

-408 SFTVEDTGPG
+408 SFTVEDSGPG
-418 LTPEALERVFEP
+418 LTPEALDRVFEP
-430 FFTTKGDGGTGLG
+430 FFTTKGDRGTGLG

-464 GGGARLT
+464 GGGARFT
-471 AELPAEAVV
+471 AELPADVAAKEA
-480 KEPEP
+480 EPRG
-485 QSGFRPA
+485 GFRPA
-492 GRRLSVLIVDDEASV
+492 GRRLSVLIVDDETSV

-524 VGDMEGALAS
+524 VGDLQQALAT
-534 LRDQGQR
+534 LREAGSR

-572 RHVVFTTGDSVS
+572 RNIVFTTGDSVS
-584 SRTRDRLQRSE
+584 AQTRDRLQRSE
-595 RPVLKKPFNLEE
+595 RPVLKKPFNLED
-607 LREMLERVAG
+607 LREILERVAD

>member
-1 METRTLLDSLDV
+1 METRMLLDNLDI

-32 RIVGLPADQVLGK
+32 RIAGIPADQVLGK

-58 VERTL
+58 VEQIL
-63 QEVMSDGR
+63 QDVMFDGKS
-71 PRAYIT
+71 RAYFT
-77 PSAAPEFRGKVFE
+77 PSRAPEFKGKVFE

-95 GPRNHLLLVFR
+95 GPRNHLFLAFR
-106 ESRAELSPESQA
+106 EMRAELSPESQA
-118 GHLLTAFEHERRFYR
+118 GHILTAFEHERRFYR

-138 LPSPAFV
+138 LPSPALV

-153 EANPAAT
+153 EANPQAT
-160 DLLGAV
+160 ELLGAD
-166 QSDTLRGRQLA
+166 QSDTLRGRLLA
-177 DWTTAPE
+177 DWTPAAE
-184 RSNLATALREALRQ
+184 RSAFATALREAMRQ
-198 RQQIRL
+198 RQRIRV
-204 SIESGGGSE
+204 SIESHSE
-213 AAREVEAVIENVDRE
+213 GTREVEAVIENVDLTD
-228 HPEEIPRLLFLA
+228 PKGIPRLLFLA

-296 RESTDIIHAEAI
+296 RESTDIIHAEAM

-323 RPRVREPVDLQD
+323 RPTVREPVDLQD
-335 VVERVLA
+335 IVERVLA
-342 LERSA
+342 LQRSA

-354 AVLTMADDLPAVMGD
+354 TVVTMADDLPAVIGD

-382 NAVDAIEA
+382 NAIDAIEA
-390 SGRPGTIDIRARR
+390 SGRPGSITIEARR

-408 SFTVEDTGPG
+408 TFTVDDTGSG
-418 LTPEALERVFEP
+418 LSPEALERVFEP
-430 FFTTKGDGGTGLG
+430 FFTTKGERGTGLG

-450 VKALGGRLWLQNVE
+450 VKGIGGRLWLQNLE

-471 AELPAEAVV
+471 AELPAEAVTM
-480 KEPEP
+480 EPEP
-485 QSGFRPA
+485 RSGFRQA
-492 GRRLSVLIVDDEASV
+492 GRPLSVLIVDDEASV

-518 GHEVRT
+518 GHAVQT
-524 VGDMEGALAS
+524 VSDLESALAN
-534 LRDQGQR
+534 LREPGSR

-584 SRTRDRLQRSE
+584 AKTRDRLQRSE
-595 RPVLKKPFNLEE
+595 RPVLRKPFNLDE

>member
-1 METRTLLDSLDV
+1 MEARTLLDNLDV

-32 RIVGLPADQVLGK
+32 RIVGMPADQVLGK

-71 PRAYIT
+71 PRAYLT
-77 PSAAPEFRGKVFE
+77 PSPAREFRGKVFE

-106 ESRAELSPESQA
+106 ETRAELSPESQA
-118 GHLLTAFEHERRFYR
+118 GHILTAFEHERRFYR

-138 LPSPAFV
+138 LPSPALV

-160 DLLGAV
+160 ELLGAAHSV
-166 QSDTLRGRQLA
+166 TLRGRQLG
-177 DWTTAPE
+177 DWTAAPE
-184 RSNLATALREALRQ
+184 RSAFATALREGLRQ

-204 SIESGGGSE
+204 SIEAGVE
-213 AAREVEAVIENVDRE
+213 ATREVEAVIENVDPE

-296 RESTDIIHAEAI
+296 RESTDIIHAEAM

-323 RPRVREPVDLQD
+323 RPRVHEPVDLQD

-347 LKRARVK
+347 MKRARVK
-354 AVLTMADDLPAVMGD
+354 AVVAMADDLPAVMGD
-369 PQELQQIVLNAVV
+369 PQELQQVVLNAVV
-382 NAVDAIEA
+382 NAIDAIEA
-390 SGRPGTIDIRARR
+390 SERPGTIDIRARR

-418 LTPEALERVFEP
+418 LTPEALDRVFEP
-430 FFTTKGDGGTGLG
+430 FFTTKGDRGTGLG

-450 VKALGGRLWLQNVE
+450 VKGLGGRLWLQNVE

-471 AELPAEAVV
+471 AELPAEAAVR
-480 KEPEP
+480 EPEP
-485 QSGFRPA
+485 RSGFRPA

-524 VGDMEGALAS
+524 VGDLREALAT
-534 LRDQGQR
+534 LREPGGR

-584 SRTRDRLQRSE
+584 AQTRDRLQRSE
-595 RPVLKKPFNLEE
+595 RPVLKKPFKLEE
-607 LREMLERVAG
+607 LREMLDRVAG

>member
-1 METRTLLDSLDV
+1 M
-13 GVVAIA
+13 
-19 PDWTI
+19 
-24 VEWSAPAA
+24 
-32 RIVGLPADQVLGK
+32 
-45 GFWVAFPTAKGTH
+45 
-58 VERTL
+58 
-63 QEVMSDGR
+63 
-71 PRAYIT
+71 
-77 PSAAPEFRGKVFE
+77 
-90 THVTR
+90 
-95 GPRNHLLLVFR
+95 
-106 ESRAELSPESQA
+106 
-118 GHLLTAFEHERRFYR
+118 
-133 QLFDA
+133 
-138 LPSPAFV
+138 

-160 DLLGAV
+160 ELLGAAHSV
-166 QSDTLRGRQLA
+166 TLRGRQLG
-177 DWTTAPE
+177 DWTAAPE
-184 RSNLATALREALRQ
+184 RSAFATALREGLRQ

-204 SIESGGGSE
+204 SIEAGVE
-213 AAREVEAVIENVDRE
+213 ATREVEAVIENVDPE

-296 RESTDIIHAEAI
+296 RESTDIIHAEAM

-323 RPRVREPVDLQD
+323 RPRVHEPVDLQD

-347 LKRARVK
+347 MKRARVK
-354 AVLTMADDLPAVMGD
+354 AVVAMADDLPAVMGD
-369 PQELQQIVLNAVV
+369 PQELQQVVLNAVV
-382 NAVDAIEA
+382 NAIDAIEA
-390 SGRPGTIDIRARR
+390 SERPGTIDIRARR

-418 LTPEALERVFEP
+418 LTPEALDRVFEP
-430 FFTTKGDGGTGLG
+430 FFTTKGDRGTGLG

-450 VKALGGRLWLQNVE
+450 VKGLGGRLWLQNVE

-471 AELPAEAVV
+471 AELPAEAAI

-485 QSGFRPA
+485 RSGFRPA

-524 VGDMEGALAS
+524 VGDLREALAT
-534 LRDQGQR
+534 LREPGGR

-584 SRTRDRLQRSE
+584 AQTRDRLQRSE
-595 RPVLKKPFNLEE
+595 RPVLKKPFKLEE
-607 LREMLERVAG
+607 LREMLDRVAG

>member
-1 METRTLLDSLDV
+1 MLLDNLDI

-32 RIVGLPADQVLGK
+32 RIAGIPADQVLGK

-58 VERTL
+58 VEQIL
-63 QEVMSDGR
+63 QDVMFDGK
-71 PRAYIT
+71 PRAYFT
-77 PSAAPEFRGKVFE
+77 PSRAREFKGKVFE

-95 GPRNHLLLVFR
+95 GPRNHLFLAFR
-106 ESRAELSPESQA
+106 EMRAELSPESQA
-118 GHLLTAFEHERRFYR
+118 GHILTAFEHERRFYR

-138 LPSPAFV
+138 LPSPALV

-153 EANPAAT
+153 EANPQAT
-160 DLLGAV
+160 ELLGAV

-177 DWTTAPE
+177 DWTPAAE
-184 RSNLATALREALRQ
+184 RSTFATALREAMHQ
-198 RQQIRL
+198 RQQIRV
-204 SIESGGGSE
+204 SIESESE
-213 AAREVEAVIENVDRE
+213 GTRAVEAVIENVELADPKE
-228 HPEEIPRLLFLA
+228 MPRLLFLA

-296 RESTDIIHAEAI
+296 RESTDIIHAEAM

-323 RPRVREPVDLQD
+323 RPRVQEPVDLQEI
-335 VVERVLA
+335 VERVLA
-342 LERSA
+342 LQRSA

-354 AVLTMADDLPAVMGD
+354 TVMTMSDDLPAVIGD
-369 PQELQQIVLNAVV
+369 PQELQQVVLNAVV
-382 NAVDAIEA
+382 NAIDAIEA
-390 SGRPGTIDIRARR
+390 SGRPGSITIQARR

-408 SFTVEDTGPG
+408 SFTVDDTGPG
-418 LTPEALERVFEP
+418 LSPEALERVFEP
-430 FFTTKGDGGTGLG
+430 FFTTKGDRGTGLG

-450 VKALGGRLWLQNVE
+450 VKAIGGRLWLQNLE

-471 AELPAEAVV
+471 AELPAEAVAR
-480 KEPEP
+480 EPEP
-485 QSGFRPA
+485 RSGFRPA
-492 GRRLSVLIVDDEASV
+492 GRPLSVLIVDDEASV

-524 VGDMEGALAS
+524 VSDLQSALAS
-534 LRDQGQR
+534 LREPGSR

-584 SRTRDRLQRSE
+584 AKTRERLQRSE

-607 LREMLERVAG
+607 LREMLDRVAG

>member
-1 METRTLLDSLDV
+1 MDTRVLLDNLDV

-32 RIVGLPADQVLGK
+32 RIAGIPADRVLGK

-58 VERTL
+58 VEQIL
-63 QEVMSDGR
+63 QEVMFDGR
-71 PRAYIT
+71 PRAYLT
-77 PSAAPEFRGKVFE
+77 PARAAEFKGKVFE

-95 GPRNHLLLVFR
+95 GPRNHVFLVFR
-106 ESRAELSPESQA
+106 EMRAELSPESQA
-118 GHLLTAFEHERRFYR
+118 GHILTAFEHERRFYR

-138 LPSPAFV
+138 LPTPGLV

-153 EANPAAT
+153 EANPQASE
-160 DLLGAV
+160 LLGAA
-166 QSDTLRGRQLA
+166 QSDSLRGRQLG
-177 DWTTAPE
+177 DWTPAADRQVFT
-184 RSNLATALREALRQ
+184 TALREALRHRQ
-198 RQQIRL
+198 RIHMSL
-204 SIESGGGSE
+204 EVGGDST
-213 AAREVEAVIENVDRE
+213 REIEAVIENVDPT
-228 HPEEIPRLLFLA
+228 HPEDIPRLLFLA
-240 VDVSREVLLQRKLV
+240 VDVSREVLLQRKLL

-289 DAKDGHL
+289 DANDAHL
-296 RESTDIIHAEAI
+296 KESTDIIHAEAI

-342 LERSA
+342 LQRSA

-354 AVLTMADDLPAVMGD
+354 AVITMPDDLPAVIGD
-369 PQELQQIVLNAVV
+369 PQELQQVVLNAVV
-382 NAVDAIEA
+382 NATEA
-390 SGRPGTIDIRARR
+390 MEATGRPGTIDIRASR
-403 TDGHI
+403 TNGHI
-408 SFTVEDTGPG
+408 SLTVEDTGPG
-418 LTPEALERVFEP
+418 LTPEALDRVFEP
-430 FFTTKGDGGTGLG
+430 FYTTKGEKGTGLG

-471 AELPAEAVV
+471 AELPADVAV
-480 KEPEP
+480 KERE
-485 QSGFRPA
+485 QRMGFTPA
-492 GRRLSVLIVDDEASV
+492 GRRLSVLIVEDEVSV
-507 RRGMTLMAERL
+507 GRGMTLMAQRL

-524 VGDMEGALAS
+524 VRDLKEALAN
-534 LRDQGQR
+534 LREPEQR
-541 YDALLV
+541 YDAMLV

-584 SRTRDRLQRSE
+584 AQTRDRLQRSE

-607 LREMLERVAG
+607 LREILERVAD

>member
-1 METRTLLDSLDV
+1 METRVLLDNLDI

-32 RIVGLPADQVLGK
+32 RIAGIPADQVLGK

-58 VERTL
+58 VEQIL
-63 QEVMSDGR
+63 QDVLFDGK
-71 PRAYIT
+71 PRAYLT
-77 PSAAPEFRGKVFE
+77 PSRALEFKGKVFE

-95 GPRNHLLLVFR
+95 GPRNHLLLAFR
-106 ESRAELSPESQA
+106 EMRAELSPESQA
-118 GHLLTAFEHERRFYR
+118 GHILTAFEHERRFYR

-138 LPSPAFV
+138 LPSPALV

-153 EANPAAT
+153 EANPQAT
-160 DLLGAV
+160 ELLGAA

-177 DWTTAPE
+177 DWTPAAE
-184 RSNLATALREALRQ
+184 RPAFATALRESLRQ
-198 RQQIRL
+198 RQRVHL
-204 SIESGGGSE
+204 SIESAEG
-213 AAREVEAVIENVDRE
+213 ARAVEAVIENVELAD
-228 HPEEIPRLLFLA
+228 PKEIPRLLFLA

-289 DAKDGHL
+289 DAKDSHL

-323 RPRVREPVDLQD
+323 RPRVSEPVDLQD
-335 VVERVLA
+335 IVERVLA
-342 LERSA
+342 LQRSA
-347 LKRARVK
+347 LKRSRAK
-354 AVLTMADDLPAVMGD
+354 TVLTMADDLPAVIGD
-369 PQELQQIVLNAVV
+369 PQELQQVVLNAVV
-382 NAVDAIEA
+382 NAIDAIEA
-390 SGRPGTIDIRARR
+390 SGRPGTITIEARR

-408 SFTVEDTGPG
+408 SFTVDDTGPG
-418 LTPEALERVFEP
+418 LSPEALERVFEP
-430 FFTTKGDGGTGLG
+430 FFTTKGERGTGLG

-450 VKALGGRLWLQNVE
+450 VKAIGGRLWLQNLE

-471 AELPAEAVV
+471 AELPAEAVAR
-480 KEPEP
+480 EPEP
-485 QSGFRPA
+485 RSGFRPA
-492 GRRLSVLIVDDEASV
+492 GRALSVLIVDDEASV

-518 GHEVRT
+518 GHEVKT
-524 VGDMEGALAS
+524 VGDLEGALAS
-534 LRDQGQR
+534 LRDPDSR

-584 SRTRDRLQRSE
+584 ARTRERLQRSE

-607 LREMLERVAG
+607 LREMLDRVAG

>member
-1 METRTLLDSLDV
+1 METRVLLDNLDV

-24 VEWSAPAA
+24 VEWSTPAA
-32 RIVGLPADQVLGK
+32 RIAGIPADRVLGK

-58 VERTL
+58 VEQTL
-63 QEVMSDGR
+63 QQVMFDGK
-71 PRAYIT
+71 PRVYLT
-77 PSAAPEFRGKVFE
+77 PARAPEFQGKVFE

-106 ESRAELSPESQA
+106 EMQAELSPESQA
-118 GHLLTAFEHERRFYR
+118 GHILTAFEHERRFYR

-138 LPSPAFV
+138 LPSPALV

-153 EANPAAT
+153 EANPQAT
-160 DLLGAV
+160 ELLGAS
-166 QSDTLRGRQLA
+166 QSDTLRGRQLG
-177 DWTTAPE
+177 DWAPAAE
-184 RSNLATALREALRQ
+184 RAGFATALRDALRQ
-198 RQQIRL
+198 RQRIRL
-204 SIESGGGSE
+204 SLEVGGEPG
-213 AAREVEAVIENVDRE
+213 REVEAVIENVDRT
-228 HPEEIPRLLFLA
+228 HPEEIAKLLFLA
-240 VDVSREVLLQRKLV
+240 VDVSREVLLQRKLL

-289 DAKDGHL
+289 DAKDSHL
-296 RESTDIIHAEAI
+296 RESTEIIHSEAM

-323 RPRVREPVDLQD
+323 RPRVHESIDLQD

-342 LERSA
+342 LQRSA

-354 AVLTMADDLPAVMGD
+354 AVVAMADDLPTVMGD
-369 PQELQQIVLNAVV
+369 PQELQQIILNALV
-382 NAVDAIEA
+382 NATEAIEA
-390 SGRPGTIDIRARR
+390 SERPGTIDIRARR

-418 LTPEALERVFEP
+418 LTPQALDRLFEP
-430 FFTTKGDGGTGLG
+430 FFTTKGDRGTGLG

-450 VKALGGRLWLQNVE
+450 VKAMGGRLWLQNVE

-471 AELPAEAVV
+471 AEFPAELAAT
-480 KEPEP
+480 EPAP
-485 QSGFRPA
+485 RGGFRPA
-492 GRRLSVLIVDDEASV
+492 GRGLSVLIVDDEASV
-507 RRGMTLMAERL
+507 RRGMTLMAQRL
-518 GHEVRT
+518 GHTVRT
-524 VGDMEGALAS
+524 VTDFQEALAC
-534 LRDQGQR
+534 LREPGGR

-560 FEELLQEGRGRE
+560 FDELLQEGRGRE

-584 SRTRDRLQRSE
+584 ARTRDRLQRSE

-607 LREMLERVAG
+607 LREMLDRVAG

>member
-1 METRTLLDSLDV
+1 MDTRILLDNLDV

-32 RIVGLPADQVLGK
+32 RIAGIPADRVLGK

-58 VERTL
+58 VEHIL
-63 QEVMSDGR
+63 QEVMFDGR
-71 PRAYIT
+71 PRVYLT
-77 PSAAPEFRGKVFE
+77 PARAAEFKGKVFE

-95 GPRNHLLLVFR
+95 GPRNHLFLVFR
-106 ESRAELSPESQA
+106 EMRAELSPESQA
-118 GHLLTAFEHERRFYR
+118 GHILTAFEHERRFYR

-138 LPSPAFV
+138 LPSPALV

-153 EANPAAT
+153 EANPQAT
-160 DLLGAV
+160 ELLGAN
-166 QSDTLRGRQLA
+166 QSDALRGRQLG
-177 DWTTAPE
+177 DWTPAPE
-184 RSNLATALREALRQ
+184 RAQVANALRDALRQ
-198 RQQIRL
+198 PQRIRM
-204 SIESGGGSE
+204 SIEGGLE
-213 AAREVEAVIENVDRE
+213 ATREIEAVIENVDRD
-228 HPEEIPRLLFLA
+228 HPEEIPRLLLLA

-289 DAKDGHL
+289 DAKDVHL
-296 RESTDIIHAEAI
+296 KESTNIIHAEAI

-323 RPRVREPVDLQD
+323 RPRVHEPVDLQD

-342 LERSA
+342 LQRSA

-354 AVLTMADDLPAVMGD
+354 AVVTMPSDLPAVIGD
-369 PQELQQIVLNAVV
+369 PQELQQVVLNAVV
-382 NAVDAIEA
+382 NAADAIEA
-390 SGRPGTIDIRARR
+390 TERPGTIDIRATR
-403 TDGHI
+403 TNGHI
-408 SFTVEDTGPG
+408 NFTVDDTGPG
-418 LTPEALERVFEP
+418 LTQEALDRVFEP
-430 FFTTKGDGGTGLG
+430 FFTTKGDKGTGLG

-464 GGGARLT
+464 GGGARFT
-471 AELPAEAVV
+471 AELPADVAV

-485 QSGFRPA
+485 RMGFRAA
-492 GRRLSVLIVDDEASV
+492 GRRLSVLIVEDEVSV
-507 RRGMTLMAERL
+507 GRGMTLMAQRL
-518 GHEVRT
+518 GHEVRA
-524 VGDMEGALAS
+524 VGDLQQALAT
-534 LRDQGQR
+534 LREPASR

-560 FEELLQEGRGRE
+560 FDELLQEGRGRE

-584 SRTRDRLQRSE
+584 AQTRDRLQRSE

-607 LREMLERVAG
+607 LREMLERVAD

>member
-1 METRTLLDSLDV
+1 METRTLLDNLDV

-32 RIVGLPADQVLGK
+32 RIAGIPADRVIGK

-58 VERTL
+58 VEHTL
-63 QEVMSDGR
+63 QEVMFDGR
-71 PRAYIT
+71 PRVYLT
-77 PSAAPEFRGKVFE
+77 PARAPEFKGKVFE
-90 THVTR
+90 AHVTR

-106 ESRAELSPESQA
+106 EMRAELSPESQA
-118 GHLLTAFEHERRFYR
+118 GHILTAFEHERRFYR

-138 LPSPAFV
+138 LPTPGLV

-153 EANPAAT
+153 EANPQAT
-160 DLLGAV
+160 ELLGAN
-166 QSDTLRGRQLA
+166 QSDTLRGRQFG
-177 DWTTAPE
+177 DWTPPAD
-184 RSNLATALREALRQ
+184 RARLATALRDALRQ

-204 SIESGGGSE
+204 SIEGGLE
-213 AAREVEAVIENVDRE
+213 ATREVEAVIENVDRA
-228 HPEEIPRLLFLA
+228 HPDETPHLLFLA

-289 DAKDGHL
+289 DATDVHL
-296 RESTDIIHAEAI
+296 KESTHIIHAEAM

-315 TLLDFARQ
+315 NLLDFARQ

-354 AVLTMADDLPAVMGD
+354 AVVTMPDDLPAVIGD
-369 PQELQQIVLNAVV
+369 PQELQQVVLNAVV
-382 NAVDAIEA
+382 NALDAIEA
-390 SGRPGTIDIRARR
+390 SERPGTIDIRARR

-408 SFTVEDTGPG
+408 SLTVEDTGSG
-418 LTPEALERVFEP
+418 LTPEALDRVFEP
-430 FFTTKGDGGTGLG
+430 FFTTKGDRGTGLG

-471 AELPAEAVV
+471 AELPADVAAKEA
-480 KEPEP
+480 EPRG
-485 QSGFRPA
+485 GFQPA

-507 RRGMTLMAERL
+507 RRGMTLMAQRL
-518 GHEVRT
+518 GHQVRT
-524 VGDMEGALAS
+524 VSDLNEALAS
-534 LRDQGQR
+534 LREPDHR

-584 SRTRDRLQRSE
+584 AQTRDRLQRSE

>member
-1 METRTLLDSLDV
+1 METRTLLDNLDI

-24 VEWSAPAA
+24 VEWSAPAG
-32 RIVGLPADQVLGK
+32 RIAGIPADRVLGK

-58 VERTL
+58 VEQIL
-63 QEVMSDGR
+63 QQVMFDGR
-71 PRAYIT
+71 PRAYLT
-77 PSAAPEFRGKVFE
+77 PARAPEFKGKVFE

-95 GPRNHLLLVFR
+95 GPHNHLFLAFR
-106 ESRAELSPESQA
+106 EMRAELSPESQA
-118 GHLLTAFEHERRFYR
+118 GHILTAFEHERRFYR

-138 LPSPAFV
+138 LPSPALV

-160 DLLGAV
+160 ELANH
-166 QSDTLRGRQLA
+166 SDTLRGRQLG
-177 DWTTAPE
+177 DWTPATDRA
-184 RSNLATALREALRQ
+184 RFATALRDTLRQ
-198 RQQIRL
+198 RQSIRL
-204 SIESGGGSE
+204 AIEGGGE
-213 AAREVEAVIENVDRE
+213 ATREVEAVIENVDPT
-228 HPEEIPRLLFLA
+228 HAEEIPRLLFLA
-240 VDVSREVLLQRKLV
+240 VDVSHEVLLQRKLV

-296 RESTDIIHAEAI
+296 RESADIIHAEAM

-323 RPRVREPVDLQD
+323 RPRVHEAVDLQD

-347 LKRARVK
+347 MKRARVK
-354 AVLTMADDLPAVMGD
+354 AVVTMADDLPAVIGD
-369 PQELQQIVLNAVV
+369 PQELQQVVLNAVV
-382 NAVDAIEA
+382 NAIDAIEA
-390 SGRPGTIDIRARR
+390 SERPGSIDIRARR

-408 SFTVEDTGPG
+408 SFTVEDTGSG
-418 LTPEALERVFEP
+418 LTPEALDRVFEP
-430 FFTTKGDGGTGLG
+430 FFTTKGDRGTGLG

-471 AELPAEAVV
+471 AELPAETVV
-480 KEPEP
+480 REPEP
-485 QSGFRPA
+485 RSGFRPA

-524 VGDMEGALAS
+524 VGDLQEALAS
-534 LRDQGQR
+534 LREPGGR

-572 RHVVFTTGDSVS
+572 RRVVFTTGDSVS
-584 SRTRDRLQRSE
+584 ARTRDRLQRSE

-607 LREMLERVAG
+607 LREMLDRVAD

>member
-1 METRTLLDSLDV
+1 METRMLLDNLDI

-32 RIVGLPADQVLGK
+32 RIAGIPADQVLGK

-58 VERTL
+58 VEQIL
-63 QEVMSDGR
+63 QDVMFDGK
-71 PRAYIT
+71 PRAYFT
-77 PSAAPEFRGKVFE
+77 PSRAREFKGKVFE

-95 GPRNHLLLVFR
+95 GPRNHLFLAFR
-106 ESRAELSPESQA
+106 EMRAELSPESQA
-118 GHLLTAFEHERRFYR
+118 GHILTAFEHERRFYR

-138 LPSPAFV
+138 LPSPALV

-153 EANPAAT
+153 EANPQAT
-160 DLLGAV
+160 ELLGAV

-177 DWTTAPE
+177 DWTPAAE
-184 RSNLATALREALRQ
+184 RSTFATALREAMHQ
-198 RQQIRL
+198 RQQIRV
-204 SIESGGGSE
+204 SIESESE
-213 AAREVEAVIENVDRE
+213 GTRAVEAVIENVELADPKE
-228 HPEEIPRLLFLA
+228 MPRLLFLA

-296 RESTDIIHAEAI
+296 RESTDIIHAEAM

-323 RPRVREPVDLQD
+323 RPRVQEPVDLQEI
-335 VVERVLA
+335 VERVLA
-342 LERSA
+342 LQRSA

-354 AVLTMADDLPAVMGD
+354 TVMTMSDDLPAVIGD
-369 PQELQQIVLNAVV
+369 PQELQQVVLNAVV
-382 NAVDAIEA
+382 NAIDAIEA
-390 SGRPGTIDIRARR
+390 SGRPGSITIQARR

-408 SFTVEDTGPG
+408 SFTVDDTGPG
-418 LTPEALERVFEP
+418 LSPEALERVFEP
-430 FFTTKGDGGTGLG
+430 FFTTKGDRGTGLG

-450 VKALGGRLWLQNVE
+450 VKAIGGRLWLQNLE

-471 AELPAEAVV
+471 AELPAEAVAR
-480 KEPEP
+480 EPEP
-485 QSGFRPA
+485 RSGFRPA
-492 GRRLSVLIVDDEASV
+492 GRPLSVLIVDDEASV

-524 VGDMEGALAS
+524 VSDLQSALAS
-534 LRDQGQR
+534 LREPGSR

-584 SRTRDRLQRSE
+584 AKTRERLQRSE

-607 LREMLERVAG
+607 LREMLDRVAG